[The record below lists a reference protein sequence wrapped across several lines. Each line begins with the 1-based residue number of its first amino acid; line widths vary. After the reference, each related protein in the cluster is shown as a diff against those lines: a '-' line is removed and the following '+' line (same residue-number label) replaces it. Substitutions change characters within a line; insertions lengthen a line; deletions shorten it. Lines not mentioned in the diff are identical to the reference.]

1 MGVATQCDF
10 EERASTGAVPSV
22 LALLRLEDVTMPLT
36 SQGHTEGLIERVC
49 RPVWAITEDALNA
62 MMITLQSIGVDG
74 DKLLSGARAGV
85 RQGYEVRNGVAVVKV
100 RGALIKEEDF
110 WSVMFGESTY
120 EGLRK
125 TIQLALEDYSVR
137 AIVLDV
143 DSPGGTV
150 DGALELADFMHAAAQ
165 VKPLYAFANGQM
177 TSAALMI
184 SCSAKEIAAPRT
196 AYVGSI
202 GVISMH
208 VDWSGMDEKMGVK
221 VTYLTAGKYKA
232 MGNDSEPL
240 SEEARNYIQE
250 RLDQTY
256 SIFVDTVARG
266 RGMTTDAV
274 LKMADGKVF
283 LAEPAMAAGMIDR
296 IETDLS
302 AFISY
307 IIEKEEFAMDLNEL
321 KTKHP
326 DIYAAVKAE
335 GAAEAKA
342 EFDGQK
348 TKMQEQI
355 DQANQ
360 ANASL
365 ADKVKDLER
374 KDAIRE
380 ERERKSAMKAAADG
394 IITDVLAKSTV
405 PVHLHGKIRAYVD
418 PDKFCSAE
426 NGEFNA
432 DAFKAAVEKEAKEW
446 SVEGSTSSVAGGGY
460 TGRKETGSEGAE
472 VEDAVVDG
480 LLAMVGQG
488 KGNE

>member
-1 MGVATQCDF
+1 
-10 EERASTGAVPSV
+10 
-22 LALLRLEDVTMPLT
+22 
-36 SQGHTEGLIERVC
+36 
-49 RPVWAITEDALNA
+49 
-62 MMITLQSIGVDG
+62 
-74 DKLLSGARAGV
+74 
-85 RQGYEVRNGVAVVKV
+85 
-100 RGALIKEEDF
+100 
-110 WSVMFGESTY
+110 
-120 EGLRK
+120 
-125 TIQLALEDYSVR
+125 
-137 AIVLDV
+137 
-143 DSPGGTV
+143 
-150 DGALELADFMHAAAQ
+150 
-165 VKPLYAFANGQM
+165 
-177 TSAALMI
+177 
-184 SCSAKEIAAPRT
+184 
-196 AYVGSI
+196 
-202 GVISMH
+202 
-208 VDWSGMDEKMGVK
+208 
-221 VTYLTAGKYKA
+221 
-232 MGNDSEPL
+232 
-240 SEEARNYIQE
+240 
-250 RLDQTY
+250 
-256 SIFVDTVARG
+256 
-266 RGMTTDAV
+266 
-274 LKMADGKVF
+274 
-283 LAEPAMAAGMIDR
+283 MIDR